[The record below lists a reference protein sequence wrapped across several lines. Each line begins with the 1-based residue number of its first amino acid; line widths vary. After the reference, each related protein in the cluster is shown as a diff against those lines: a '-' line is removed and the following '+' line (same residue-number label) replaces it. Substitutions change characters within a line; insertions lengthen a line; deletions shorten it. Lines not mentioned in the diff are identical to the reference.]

1 MTWDPNSPSL
11 RKAIIC
17 YADILG
23 FRAET
28 EREFASGE
36 ATQFLRRIK
45 GSLDIAY
52 GKVREAKKAGGT
64 DTSIFDMKVFTDNI
78 VVAYPVHDPDI
89 ELGEGE
95 LGTILMLF
103 SEVQASPAADGFLL
117 RGAIAFGDH
126 YQDDD
131 IAYGPALLEAVDL
144 DKSGSGPRLVIA
156 PSAERQIAR
165 QLASYRSVSN
175 APHCDA
181 LLIDPSDGRLF
192 VNYLEAVF
200 GHFPDDRID
209 YQLLAALRDGVTS
222 GLQEHE
228 ANPRVRRKYEW
239 VATYHNYVCGDI
251 ADGYFLQGNEEVDPE
266 HLDYSEEAQYALNY
280 LVPFNDLLPPP
291 QRLDAK

>member
-1 MTWDPNSPSL
+1 M
-11 RKAIIC
+11 
-17 YADILG
+17 
-23 FRAET
+23 
-28 EREFASGE
+28 
-36 ATQFLRRIK
+36 
-45 GSLDIAY
+45 
-52 GKVREAKKAGGT
+52 REAKKAGVT

-78 VVAYPVHDPDI
+78 VVAYPVHGPDI

-95 LGTILMLF
+95 LGIILMLF
-103 SEVQASPAADGFLL
+103 SEVQAILAADGFLL
-117 RGAIAFGDH
+117 RGAITFGDH

-156 PSAERQIAR
+156 PSAECQIAR
-165 QLASYRSVSN
+165 QLASYGSVSD

-200 GHFPDDRID
+200 GYFPGDKID

-228 ANPRVRRKYEW
+228 SNPRVRRKYEW
-239 VATYHNYVCGDI
+239 VANYHNYVCGDI
-251 ADGYFLQGNEEVDPE
+251 ADRYFVQDNEEVDPE
-266 HLDYSEEAQYALNY
+266 LLDYSEEAQHALNY
-280 LVPFNDLLPPP
+280 IVPFSGLLSPP
-291 QRLDAK
+291 QRLGAR